1 MFGWNRKA
9 VARGI
14 RESET
19 GVVSGPEK
27 ETRGRPTVEL
37 THPELIT
44 NADRLLGKNSQA
56 DPKFQTETLFTR
68 MTGESLRAALAE
80 SLSTP
85 VSRLPVPRTLRR
97 LMNRRGFS
105 LKKVRKTIPQMKIPQ
120 TDAIFENVQAAHRRA
135 EHDRSIL
142 RVSIDCKA
150 RVKIGPFSRGG
161 STRDPNAQRAV
172 DHDMAVTPTFTPCG
186 ILEVASGQSSI
197 GMIVGTT
204 TSDSIVDILELWWQ
218 ERRVNYPHI
227 QTLMID
233 LDNGPD
239 THSHRTQFIKRITQF
254 SDKMGLKIELVYYP
268 PYHSKYNPV
277 ERCWSALERHWNG
290 TQLTTIETSLKWAM
304 TMVWQQIHPIV
315 WKVDNH
321 YQRGVKLTKSQM
333 KSWSERLQRIVG
345 LERWSIK
352 IEPLAATTT

>member
-1 MFGWNRKA
+1 
-9 VARGI
+9 
-14 RESET
+14 
-19 GVVSGPEK
+19 
-27 ETRGRPTVEL
+27 
-37 THPELIT
+37 
-44 NADRLLGKNSQA
+44 
-56 DPKFQTETLFTR
+56 
-68 MTGESLRAALAE
+68 
-80 SLSTP
+80 
-85 VSRLPVPRTLRR
+85 
-97 LMNRRGFS
+97 
-105 LKKVRKTIPQMKIPQ
+105 
-120 TDAIFENVQAAHRRA
+120 
-135 EHDRSIL
+135 
-142 RVSIDCKA
+142 
-150 RVKIGPFSRGG
+150 
-161 STRDPNAQRAV
+161 
-172 DHDMAVTPTFTPCG
+172 
-186 ILEVASGQSSI
+186 
-197 GMIVGTT
+197 
-204 TSDSIVDILELWWQ
+204 
-218 ERRVNYPHI
+218 
-227 QTLMID
+227 MID
-233 LDNGPD
+233 LDSGPD